1 MMQELSKKKYF
12 YKKNKNIN
20 INKQK
25 NNKNKFKKNYQKN
38 LNFKKSKFNAENNQI
53 FLLKKNTPKFTNYLH
68 TNKKLKQGIFLKKP
82 AFNDIIYPFFLN
94 LKLINEYLKKK

>member
-1 MMQELSKKKYF
+1 MQELSKKKYF

-25 NNKNKFKKNYQKN
+25 NNKNKFKKNSQKN
-38 LNFKKSKFNAENNQI
+38 LNFKKSKFNTENNQI

-82 AFNDIIYPFFLN
+82 NFNL
-94 LKLINEYLKKK
+94 